1 MQVRV
6 VALSNAL
13 RRRDYPAVTKREPMS
28 LVKRG
33 NSKFWYV
40 QFQIDHQT
48 IVRSTKTTDRRVAEQ
63 VAAKIRADV
72 HAELLLGKKELI
84 TLDTALRR
92 FANTK
97 VGTANYRNLESQIRI
112 ILRAID
118 CSIPLVKVNSDTLE
132 QFRQKRLSQG
142 CGSQTIKHGMN
153 CLMGAIRLARKDGYQ
168 CPSVDAPLIRTANS
182 RVRYLSVEEE
192 RRLLHE
198 LDPTRVA
205 NGLSAEPDRRVDRQN
220 WMQDNY
226 DLVIMLI
233 DTGARYSEIAN
244 IAWKDID
251 LNGGEIRLWRSKV
264 QNESVIYMTDRVE
277 TILRRRRRESN
288 GLTVF
293 ANKAGERRGY
303 SAIAIRKAFR
313 RAGLDDCTIHTLR
326 HTHATRLVQNGLSI
340 QEVKAV
346 LGHTDIRTTMRY
358 AHLEQAVVTRKARDI
373 VNALNAV
380 NFSAEGR
387 A

>member
-13 RRRDYPAVTKREPMS
+13 CRRDNPVVAKREPMS

-40 QFQIDHQT
+40 QFQIDRQT
-48 IVRSTKTTDRRVAEQ
+48 IVRSTKTTDRKVAEQ

-84 TLDTALRR
+84 TLETALRR

-97 VGTANYRNLESQIRI
+97 AGTANYRNLKSQIRI
-112 ILRAID
+112 ILRTID
-118 CSIPLVKVNSDTLE
+118 CSIPLPKVNSDTLE

-192 RRLLHE
+192 RRLLRE

-205 NGLSAEPDRRVDRQN
+205 NGLSAEPARRADRQK

-277 TILRRRRRESN
+277 IILRRRRRESN

-303 SAIAIRKAFR
+303 SAIAIR
-313 RAGLDDCTIHTLR
+313 AGSGNLHSGDKWSFCLT
-326 HTHATRLVQNGLSI
+326 
-340 QEVKAV
+340 
-346 LGHTDIRTTMRY
+346 
-358 AHLEQAVVTRKARDI
+358 
-373 VNALNAV
+373 
-380 NFSAEGR
+380 SA
-387 A
+387 

>member
-1 MQVRV
+1 
-6 VALSNAL
+6 
-13 RRRDYPAVTKREPMS
+13 MS

-40 QFQIDHQT
+40 QFQIDHQM

-72 HAELLLGKKELI
+72 HAELLLGKKEEI
-84 TLDTALRR
+84 TLEVALRR

-112 ILRAID
+112 VLRAID
-118 CSIPLVKVNSDTLE
+118 CSILLMKVNSDTLE

-168 CPSVDAPLIRTANS
+168 CPSIDAPLIRTANS

-192 RRLLHE
+192 RRLLRE

-205 NGLSAEPDRRVDRQN
+205 NGLSAEPSRRADRQK

-226 DLVIMLI
+226 DLAVMLI
-233 DTGARYSEIAN
+233 D
-244 IAWKDID
+244 
-251 LNGGEIRLWRSKV
+251 KV
-264 QNESVIYMTDRVE
+264 YRVGFYAASGSF
-277 TILRRRRRESN
+277 IC
-288 GLTVF
+288 
-293 ANKAGERRGY
+293 
-303 SAIAIRKAFR
+303 AIA
-313 RAGLDDCTIHTLR
+313 
-326 HTHATRLVQNGLSI
+326 
-340 QEVKAV
+340 
-346 LGHTDIRTTMRY
+346 
-358 AHLEQAVVTRKARDI
+358 
-373 VNALNAV
+373 
-380 NFSAEGR
+380 
-387 A
+387 